1 MMKRDL
7 FQLASHEYDVL
18 VIDGGITGVNIAWD
32 AALRGLR
39 VALLEKE
46 DFSAATSANSLKAIH
61 AGLRYL
67 QDGSLSLVRTMIKER
82 QAFLR
87 IAPHLVRPLPVIVPT
102 LKRKLNHHTPSSQK
116 WLSDLVI

>member
-18 VIDGGITGVNIAWD
+18 VIGGGITGVNIAWD

-46 DFSAATSANSLKAIH
+46 DFSAATSANSLKTIH

-87 IAPHLVRPLPVIVPT
+87 IAPHLVRPLPVIMPT
-102 LKRKLNHHTPSSQK
+102 LKRKLNYHTPSSQK